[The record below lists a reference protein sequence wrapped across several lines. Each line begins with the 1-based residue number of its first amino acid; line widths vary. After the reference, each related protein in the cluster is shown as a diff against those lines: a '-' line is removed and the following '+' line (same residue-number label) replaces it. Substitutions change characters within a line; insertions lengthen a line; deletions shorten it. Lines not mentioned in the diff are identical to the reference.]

1 MPNNL
6 NSFMQ
11 RFSFQWTYVN
21 PSALRG
27 VFTFR
32 RRDLTLLKMIPFI
45 GLPSAFLLG
54 KSHLVIHT
62 ANYIFLISCPLHLFN
77 LRRSQ
82 TGIEEQCSFLLFPLI
97 FLLPKTSP
105 ESKSLHY
112 SKSLLDTSFLNR
124 PHSSH
129 LPCCYYVMPFFVVLV
144 DNLCTMLSDPDFLY
158 ALLGSFLHF

>member
-6 NSFMQ
+6 DSFMQ
-11 RFSFQWTYVN
+11 HFSFQWTYVN

-32 RRDLTLLKMIPFI
+32 GRDLTLLKMIQCV
-45 GLPSAFLLG
+45 GLPSASLLG

-62 ANYIFLISCPLHLFN
+62 ANYIFLISCPLHLLN

-82 TGIEEQCSFLLFPLI
+82 TDTEEQCSFLLFPLI

-105 ESKSLHY
+105 ESKSL
-112 SKSLLDTSFLNR
+112 LDTSFLNR

-129 LPCCYYVMPFFVVLV
+129 LHCCCYVMLFFVVLV
-144 DNLCTMLSDPDFLY
+144 DNLCSMVSDPDFLY
-158 ALLGSFLHF
+158 ALLGSYC